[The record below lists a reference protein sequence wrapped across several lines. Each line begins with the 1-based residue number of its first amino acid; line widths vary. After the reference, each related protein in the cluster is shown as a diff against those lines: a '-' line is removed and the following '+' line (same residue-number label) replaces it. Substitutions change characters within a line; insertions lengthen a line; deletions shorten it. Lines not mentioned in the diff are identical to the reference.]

1 MKAGLIDESALPTVT
16 PTAGP
21 VSDSA
26 SALRTATAQVQR
38 SAGAVRDGW
47 HGIGGVLSS
56 PGATD
61 TLPDAMHG
69 ATEKADA
76 LGAAGAA
83 VASALDVFAE
93 ELGGVRRTRRALL
106 ADIDELRA
114 KVAASDSD
122 EAVPEEYRA
131 LNDDLRGRARR
142 LNTRWRSAQ
151 DDLGQAIRGQI
162 GGGPLVL
169 PELSGNTLPA
179 VLTQVD
185 FAAASRAFQDAA
197 RLPMFAALAAKG
209 PDALA
214 RWAADH
220 PGEAQR
226 MLDHPPSTG
235 SVKAWWTGLGAD
247 ERTALVTGLS
257 AVVGNLNG
265 VRYADR
271 GRANQHTLDVELP
284 KARDRYDTLTAR
296 ISRGEPLSAAE
307 GAEYRRLAD
316 RIGALE
322 ALDETLL
329 ASTPAAPR
337 TIVALTL
344 GEPPLA
350 AVAVGDLD
358 TASNV
363 TVDVPGMG
371 NTVAGSMRAWA
382 GAAENLSLAQRFAAD
397 QIGVRQEM
405 ATVAWIGY
413 DTPDMPPSAE
423 VLASAKAEA
432 GARNLSG
439 FLGGVSGTR
448 SWSGGSHLSVV
459 AHSYGTTTATLAVAK
474 TPVANLTLLASAGID
489 PRVPDVH
496 AVEVPQGHVWAS
508 QGKEDYIANIGRGAV
523 EVPRPAFGGDQPINT
538 GNPFTANRGQ
548 VLALHSTHRLNPGD
562 PSWGAR
568 TFSSNTETID
578 GHRYPGTDD
587 HGATPAT
594 EARLRSQPVTE
605 YGYLDAGTSPLRNT
619 GYTSLGYTPTGTR
632 IP

>member
-1 MKAGLIDESALPTVT
+1 MSSGLIDESALPTVT
-16 PTAGP
+16 PTAEP

-26 SALRTATAQVQR
+26 TALRMATAQVQR
-38 SAGAVRDGW
+38 SAVAVRDSW

-61 TLPDAMHG
+61 ALPDAMRG
-69 ATEKADA
+69 AIEKADA

-83 VASALDVFAE
+83 VASALDAFAE
-93 ELGGVRRTRRALL
+93 ELRGLRRTRRALL

-114 KVAASDSD
+114 QVAASDGDDS
-122 EAVPEEYRA
+122 VPAEYRA
-131 LNDDLRGRARR
+131 LNDDLHVRAGR
-142 LNTRWRSAQ
+142 LHTRWQTAQ
-151 DDLGQAIRGQI
+151 DDLGRAIRGQI
-162 GGGPLVL
+162 GGGPLLL
-169 PELSGNTLPA
+169 PLLSGNTLPA
-179 VLTQVD
+179 VLTRVD
-185 FAAASRAFQDAA
+185 FSAASRAFEDAG
-197 RLPMFAALAAKG
+197 RLPMLAVLAAKG

-220 PGEAQR
+220 PAEPQR
-226 MLDHPPSTG
+226 LLDHPPSTD
-235 SVKAWWTGLGAD
+235 SVRVWWAGLTGD

-296 ISRGEPLSAAE
+296 ISRGESLSAAE
-307 GAEYRRLAD
+307 GAEYQRLAE

-329 ASTPAAPR
+329 ASTAAAPR

-344 GEPPLA
+344 GQPPLA

-371 NTVAGSMRAWA
+371 NTVAGSMPGWA
-382 GAAENLSLAQRFAAD
+382 QGAANLREAQVTAATRL
-397 QIGVRQEM
+397 GVDRDL

-413 DTPDMPPSAE
+413 DTPDMPPSPE
-423 VLASAKAEA
+423 VLGSAKAEV
-432 GARNLSG
+432 GAHNLSG
-439 FLGGVSGTR
+439 FLEGVSGTR
-448 SWSGGSHLSVV
+448 SWAGGSNLSVV

-474 TPVANLTLLASAGID
+474 TPVANMTLLASAGID

-496 AVEVPQGHVWAS
+496 AVEVPHGHVWAS
-508 QGKEDYIANIGRGAV
+508 QASDDYIANIGRGAV
-523 EVPRPAFGGDQPINT
+523 EAARPGFGGDQPINT
-538 GNPFTANRGQ
+538 GNPFTANRG
-548 VLALHSTHRLNPGD
+548 LLLELPSTHPLNPGD
-562 PSWGAR
+562 TSWGAR
-568 TFSSNTETID
+568 TFSSNDESID
-578 GHRYPGTDD
+578 GQHYAGSSG
-587 HGATPAT
+587 HSATPKA
-594 EARLRSQPVTE
+594 EAELQGEKTDE
-605 YGYLDAGTSPLRNT
+605 IGYLDRGTASLRNT
-619 GYTSLGYTPTGTR
+619 SYTSLGYTPGGKE